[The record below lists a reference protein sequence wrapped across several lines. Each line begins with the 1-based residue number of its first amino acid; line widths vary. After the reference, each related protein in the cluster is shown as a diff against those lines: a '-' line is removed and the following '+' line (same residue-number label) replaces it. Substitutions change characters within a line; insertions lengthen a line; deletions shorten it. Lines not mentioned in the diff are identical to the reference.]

1 MDKFVAEDKRLSLY
15 NGTRLL
21 GCPSCPSCPKSL
33 SIVQTLVNIEVSAD
47 LGQADKNKPIEVFI

>member
-21 GCPSCPSCPKSL
+21 GCPSCPKSL
-33 SIVQTLVNIEVSAD
+33 SIVQTLVNSEVAED
-47 LGQADKNKPIEVFI
+47 LGQAGQE